1 MTHDQMFAARVCQAA
16 RVASRSASGLGELER
31 AVMECVWSSPSSV
44 TVRDVVAMLDR
55 TPTPAYNTV
64 MTVLDRLARKRAV
77 DRERDGRAYRYRA
90 SIPRAAFEADR
101 MTAVLDEASDRPA
114 VLMQFAESISAAD
127 REELAAVIAGLGR
140 TRRRR
145 S

>member
-1 MTHDQMFAARVCQAA
+1 M
-16 RVASRSASGLGELER
+16 RSASGLGELER
-31 AVMECVWSSPSSV
+31 AVMECVWSAPAPV
-44 TVRDVVAMLDR
+44 TVRDVVARLDR
-55 TPTPAYNTV
+55 TPAPAYNTV

-77 DRERDGRAYRYRA
+77 ARERDGRAYRYTA

-114 VLMQFAESISAAD
+114 VLTQFAESISAAD
-127 REELAAVIAGLGR
+127 RAELAAVIAGLGR
-140 TRRRR
+140 TRRRK